1 MAIDLGKARK
11 HKFDILVA
19 LARIALQILEPNH
32 GDLRGF
38 RTSNSP
44 SIKKA
49 AAKAWDDHERGLE
62 YFPYQGDLFCC
73 CETEEE
79 HRLEGIEKIAI
90 ELVKKAN
97 KHDERM
103 AREAAE
109 RLSAAS

>member
-79 HRLEGIEKIAI
+79 HRLEGI
-90 ELVKKAN
+90 KKAN